1 MGAGNTQ
8 QGQQDSGGEF
18 ESVYPF
24 VEVQFTDTSSGADS
38 VLWNFGDGNTSTERN
53 PKHKFYDNGNYNVTL
68 TVINSAGE
76 AVSQESVQITGV
88 SDDTGEEEVTNETE
102 VIYGCT
108 DPTATNYNPN
118 ATQENGSC
126 QYNSEQETTSTEPRP
141 TNPPSGYNPLTGNFR
156 VGAASSGGQWTW
168 NGTAWILNSST
179 TTVTTT
185 ESDDTSGDDI
195 PGDDSDT
202 GGSRP
207 TFDYQLEGQLNN
219 RTEAVNSTRFNIVV
233 NSINYPELIREIEN
247 YVNVPNAIYANGQNR
262 TIIKFETDGEGGRI
276 TLAGNVGSGG
286 NPTTAYNFNMN
297 ISSIIDLSGNGG
309 NGDGDVGGGYDGP
322 PK

>member
-1 MGAGNTQ
+1 MSKT
-8 QGQQDSGGEF
+8 
-18 ESVYPF
+18 
-24 VEVQFTDTSSGADS
+24 VQFTDTSTNANTYY
-38 VLWNFGDGNTSTERN
+38 WQFGDGNASGDRN
-53 PKHKFYDNGNYNVTL
+53 PIHTYEEYGDYVVILTITDNNGNSDEFQQNVSLSLPNVDEPPVDETIEEE
-68 TVINSAGE
+68 TTE
-76 AVSQESVQITGV
+76 ETT
-88 SDDTGEEEVTNETE
+88 DEEEVTNETE

-141 TNPPSGYNPLTGNFR
+141 TNPPSGYNPMFGNFR
-156 VGAASSGGQWTW
+156 IGAVSSEGQWTW
-168 NGTAWILNSST
+168 NGYAWILNSST
-179 TTVTTT
+179 TTVTGT

-202 GGSRP
+202 GGGRP
-207 TFDYQLEGQLNN
+207 EFNYQLEGQLNN

>member
-1 MGAGNTQ
+1 
-8 QGQQDSGGEF
+8 EF
-18 ESVYPF
+18 
-24 VEVQFTDTSSGADS
+24 
-38 VLWNFGDGNTSTERN
+38 N
-53 PKHKFYDNGNYNVTL
+53 
-68 TVINSAGE
+68 
-76 AVSQESVQITGV
+76 
-88 SDDTGEEEVTNETE
+88 
-102 VIYGCT
+102 
-108 DPTATNYNPN
+108 
-118 ATQENGSC
+118 
-126 QYNSEQETTSTEPRP
+126 
-141 TNPPSGYNPLTGNFR
+141 
-156 VGAASSGGQWTW
+156 
-168 NGTAWILNSST
+168 
-179 TTVTTT
+179 
-185 ESDDTSGDDI
+185 
-195 PGDDSDT
+195 
-202 GGSRP
+202 
-207 TFDYQLEGQLNN
+207 YQLEGQLNN

>member
-1 MGAGNTQ
+1 MSKT
-8 QGQQDSGGEF
+8 
-18 ESVYPF
+18 
-24 VEVQFTDTSSGADS
+24 VQFTDTSTNANTYY
-38 VLWNFGDGNTSTERN
+38 WQFGDGNASGDRN
-53 PKHKFYDNGNYNVTL
+53 PIHTYEEYGDYVVILTITDNNGNSDEFQQNVSLSLPNVDEPPVDETIEEE
-68 TVINSAGE
+68 TTE
-76 AVSQESVQITGV
+76 ETT
-88 SDDTGEEEVTNETE
+88 DEEEVTNETE

-297 ISSIIDLSGNGG
+297 ISSIIDLSGNG
-309 NGDGDVGGGYDGP
+309 DGDVGGGYDGP

>member
-1 MGAGNTQ
+1 MSKT
-8 QGQQDSGGEF
+8 
-18 ESVYPF
+18 
-24 VEVQFTDTSSGADS
+24 VQFTDTSTNANTYY
-38 VLWNFGDGNTSTERN
+38 WQFGDGNASGDRN
-53 PKHKFYDNGNYNVTL
+53 PIHTYEEYGDYVVILTITDNNGNSDEFQQNVSLSLPNVDEPPVDETIEEE
-68 TVINSAGE
+68 TTE
-76 AVSQESVQITGV
+76 ETT
-88 SDDTGEEEVTNETE
+88 DEEEVTNETE

-168 NGTAWILNSST
+168 NGTAWSLNSST

>member
-1 MGAGNTQ
+1 MSKT
-8 QGQQDSGGEF
+8 
-18 ESVYPF
+18 
-24 VEVQFTDTSSGADS
+24 VQFTDTSTNANTYY
-38 VLWNFGDGNTSTERN
+38 WQFGDGNASGDRN
-53 PKHKFYDNGNYNVTL
+53 PIHTYEEYGDYVVILTITDNNGNSDEFQQNVSLSLPNVDEPPVDETIEEE
-68 TVINSAGE
+68 TTE
-76 AVSQESVQITGV
+76 ETT
-88 SDDTGEEEVTNETE
+88 DEEEVTNETE

>member
-1 MGAGNTQ
+1 MSKT
-8 QGQQDSGGEF
+8 
-18 ESVYPF
+18 
-24 VEVQFTDTSSGADS
+24 VQFTDTSTNANTYY
-38 VLWNFGDGNTSTERN
+38 WQFGDGNASGDRN
-53 PKHKFYDNGNYNVTL
+53 PIHTYEEYGDYVVILTITDNNGNSDEFQQNVSLSLPNVDEPPVDETIEEE
-68 TVINSAGE
+68 TTE
-76 AVSQESVQITGV
+76 ETT
-88 SDDTGEEEVTNETE
+88 DEEEVTNETE

-202 GGSRP
+202 GDGRP
-207 TFDYQLEGQLNN
+207 EFNYQLEGQLNN